1 MCSREANFRL
11 SWISRHRPSQ
21 AMAPMRLC
29 SPGVRYA
36 LATLKHPQIY
46 CMNFLLIKFDKFV
59 LISIVFYF

>member
-1 MCSREANFRL
+1 
-11 SWISRHRPSQ
+11 
-21 AMAPMRLC
+21 MAPMRLC